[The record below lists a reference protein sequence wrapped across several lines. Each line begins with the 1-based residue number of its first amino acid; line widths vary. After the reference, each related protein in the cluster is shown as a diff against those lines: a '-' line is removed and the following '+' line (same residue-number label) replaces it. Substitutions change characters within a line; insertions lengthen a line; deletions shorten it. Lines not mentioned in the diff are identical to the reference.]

1 MSSFASGSTTRTYE
15 ITTSSMSDDKKNPIP
30 RTEQTKPKGPFRRGD
45 EYDMCPTHQIRYS
58 AGATCPLCAHARQ
71 FHLEPPVMN
80 GMIESPCQ
88 GRCGETIVLPMSL
101 EGAITKCSVCDP
113 DGWVRVE
120 RSLSGNWA

>member
-15 ITTSSMSDDKKNPIP
+15 ITTSSMSDDKKNP
-30 RTEQTKPKGPFRRGD
+30 
-45 EYDMCPTHQIRYS
+45 S
-58 AGATCPLCAHARQ
+58 
-71 FHLEPPVMN
+71 
-80 GMIESPCQ
+80 Q

-113 DGWVRVE
+113 DGWVRLE